1 MGYSRDEYPE
11 YSDWIA
17 KTFKPA
23 PFDPC
28 GMEEYDSATG
38 LIAAVEAGRGVALVS
53 TSMKCLTGPR
63 VKLLPLAP
71 ALPPLVVG
79 ALASVS
85 APPLARRFIATAKK
99 IAAP

>member
-1 MGYSRDEYPE
+1 
-11 YSDWIA
+11 
-17 KTFKPA
+17 
-23 PFDPC
+23 
-28 GMEEYDSATG
+28 
-38 LIAAVEAGRGVALVS
+38 
-53 TSMKCLTGPR
+53 MKCLTGPR